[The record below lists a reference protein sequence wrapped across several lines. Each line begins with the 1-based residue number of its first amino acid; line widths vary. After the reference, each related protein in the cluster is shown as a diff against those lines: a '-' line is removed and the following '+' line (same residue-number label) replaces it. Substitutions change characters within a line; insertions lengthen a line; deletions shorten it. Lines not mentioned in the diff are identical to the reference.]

1 MSYQEKNIALSLL
14 AFVILVIIFYS
25 RVSEMYAIGRFDGEA
40 GLILLGKTGLAFIG
54 VGIVAVVVLSVL
66 YSVLYA
72 AITGDS
78 VQKEITDERDRM
90 IERRGMQI
98 SGIVTGIGLVAAM
111 IALALG
117 QPAVPVF
124 IGIVMAFG
132 IAEFISAIARLAMYQ
147 LGW

>member
-14 AFVILVIIFYS
+14 AFIILVIFFYP
-25 RVSEMYAIGRFDGEA
+25 RVGEMYATGQFSGEA
-40 GLILLGKTGLAFIG
+40 GLILLGKTGLVFIG
-54 VGIVAVVVLSVL
+54 VGVVAVVVLSVL
-66 YSVLYA
+66 HGVLFA
-72 AITGDS
+72 AITGDC
-78 VQKEITDERDRM
+78 VQSEITDERDRM

-98 SGIVTGIGLVAAM
+98 SGIVTGIGLVCAM

-117 QPAVPVF
+117 QGAVPVL
-124 IGIVMAFG
+124 IGIVAAFG